1 LTVQDQRLFKV
12 LGQSEA
18 YEILLKQR
26 EKADLNTVDDVVK
39 NFIKKTNEKNL
50 TKAQIWQQKV
60 VRKLAATE

>member
-1 LTVQDQRLFKV
+1 MTVQDQRLFKV

-50 TKAQIWQQKV
+50 TTAQIWQQKV